1 MNNRRGTRKSRLAGE
16 EVPDRAAPFAE
27 KMAYYRS
34 QHTGR
39 AIRLSHLVGIPGV
52 AFALPVVLV
61 RPRIGLPVFAASW
74 AVQVAGHVLFE
85 HNRPALTE
93 GPLTYQLCGL
103 AFWCEEVADLVGG
116 RGLGGVGDAS
126 PVSRAAAS
134 GPRAAGPGSNRARIR
149 AARPLRAPAR
159 RPPPG

>member
-1 MNNRRGTRKSRLAGE
+1 MNNRRGTRESRSAGE
-16 EVPDRAAPFAE
+16 RVPDRAAPFAE

-52 AFALPVVLV
+52 AFALPVVFV
-61 RPRIGLPVFAASW
+61 RPRLGLPVFAASW

-103 AFWCEEVADLVGG
+103 AFWCEEVADLLAAQ
-116 RGLGGVGDAS
+116 RN
-126 PVSRAAAS
+126 PTVSRATAS
-134 GPRAAGPGSNRARIR
+134 GPWAAGPGSNRARIR
-149 AARPLRAPAR
+149 AARLRRAPAR
-159 RPPPG
+159 RPAPG